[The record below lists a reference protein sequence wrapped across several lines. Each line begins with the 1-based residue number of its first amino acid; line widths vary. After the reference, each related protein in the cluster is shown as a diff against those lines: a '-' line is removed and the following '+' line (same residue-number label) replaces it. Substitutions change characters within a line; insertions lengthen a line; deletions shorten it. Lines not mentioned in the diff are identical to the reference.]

1 MINVILKSSE
11 RKIFSE
17 RNLIFISNLSIK
29 KSPAETGGK
38 IIENKRASA
47 TEFFFFIS
55 ASSGLLC
62 RILSLPFVLHQNQKP
77 WYTVINTLP
86 KSWSLDCSLGATY
99 LPNMENF
106 QLNQRHET
114 AET

>member
-38 IIENKRASA
+38 IMPEKWFAYNQIYKAIFVILYKFSCISNKMCYSA
-47 TEFFFFIS
+47 KTMSI
-55 ASSGLLC
+55 G
-62 RILSLPFVLHQNQKP
+62 
-77 WYTVINTLP
+77 
-86 KSWSLDCSLGATY
+86 
-99 LPNMENF
+99 
-106 QLNQRHET
+106 
-114 AET
+114 